1 VTSGHISLRHQN
13 GEIPS
18 AFSLDTRTHLVWWDA
33 SVPWTVGAPNS
44 SKHHMLKRPTRWL
57 FTHVPICDRHRTRRK
72 LDTLKRYHL
81 CKTSILRSKHPLTF
95 CEGVFLVTILCHALL
110 ATIMQRW
117 INKLQTISVVM
128 NLILIAATMIALPV
142 GKHYASERN
151 SAKYIFTQT
160 ENFTTWPTGWAFM
173 LAWMSP
179 IWTIGDFDSCVHM
192 SEEGKTLPGF
202 SKYSRC

>member
-1 VTSGHISLRHQN
+1 
-13 GEIPS
+13 
-18 AFSLDTRTHLVWWDA
+18 
-33 SVPWTVGAPNS
+33 
-44 SKHHMLKRPTRWL
+44 
-57 FTHVPICDRHRTRRK
+57 
-72 LDTLKRYHL
+72 
-81 CKTSILRSKHPLTF
+81 
-95 CEGVFLVTILCHALL
+95 
-110 ATIMQRW
+110 
-117 INKLQTISVVM
+117 M

-192 SEEGKTLPGF
+192 SEEGEFTRSLINTRSVDF
-202 SKYSRC
+202 R

>member
-1 VTSGHISLRHQN
+1 
-13 GEIPS
+13 
-18 AFSLDTRTHLVWWDA
+18 
-33 SVPWTVGAPNS
+33 
-44 SKHHMLKRPTRWL
+44 
-57 FTHVPICDRHRTRRK
+57 
-72 LDTLKRYHL
+72 
-81 CKTSILRSKHPLTF
+81 
-95 CEGVFLVTILCHALL
+95 
-110 ATIMQRW
+110 MQRW

-142 GKHYASERN
+142 GKHLASERN

-192 SEEGKTLPGF
+192 SEEGQLVPTPVRFRLADF
-202 SKYSRC
+202 LQH